1 MLYISVSFPDDKAS
15 RIASL
20 CTWRRFS
27 RSSSARRSSSVLH
40 HELPPVR
47 SWPDASYRSQRL
59 LPLHWWRSRLV
70 NVVAVLLEATASS
83 VSPTT
88 IARFLRQRWQV
99 MRANCWRGMA
109 TSTGHLPP
117 AGLRKKNDEENVDHK
132 LDSPVDFFPPADLLR
147 ARSVGQAA
155 TGPYTAGARPTS
167 PFNGFVGSRQGR
179 SAFTAGPRGRC
190 NPRGGPRLHRSCC
203 SVAPTNTRQSAGAN
217 QRGATSRPSMPVPFK
232 RTNTGNLSQKI
243 RQALHLAA
251 PCFGTCPRHNVL
263 PFE

>member
-132 LDSPVDFFPPADLLR
+132 LDSPVEFSPLRISCAPAVSGKLRLAHILRGPGLRHRSMVLLVR
-147 ARSVGQAA
+147 DRGAVRSPQGHGVAA
-155 TGPYTAGARPTS
+155 TQE
-167 PFNGFVGSRQGR
+167 V
-179 SAFTAGPRGRC
+179 
-190 NPRGGPRLHRSCC
+190 
-203 SVAPTNTRQSAGAN
+203 V
-217 QRGATSRPSMPVPFK
+217 PVCTVP
-232 RTNTGNLSQKI
+232 
-243 RQALHLAA
+243 AA
-251 PCFGTCPRHNVL
+251 P
-263 PFE
+263 